1 MDLVARVALLPRPG
15 ETVHGRE
22 LVQSPG
28 GKGANQAVAVAR
40 LGGRCTMIA
49 RVGDDGFGG
58 TLAAG
63 LAVWGVNTDHVTVTR
78 GCSSG
83 VALIGVEDSGEN
95 AITIVSGANGRLT
108 PDDVGEREALI
119 ASADVLLMQL
129 EVPLETVE
137 AAARI
142 ARAHGVPTVLDPAP
156 APLEPLP
163 ESLFEVE
170 AMCPNQAEAETLTRV
185 AVTDADSAEQAAQT
199 LRQRGVRHAVITL
212 GSGGAL
218 LCHEDGRCDLVPA
231 PRIAVVDTTASGDAF
246 AAAFGLERA
255 EGRSPLEAVRFGC
268 AAGSLAATRLGAQR
282 AMPDRGQVEELLA
295 GGAGG
300 RQQKETEGEQDA
312 QGEARPARD
321 GEHG

>member
-1 MDLVARVALLPRPG
+1 MSQAVAADRKPHVVVVGSVNMDLVARVERLPRPG

-22 LVQSPG
+22 LIQSPG

-40 LGGRCTMIA
+40 LGGRCTLIA

-63 LAVWGVNTDHVTVTR
+63 LASWGVNTDHVTVTD

-83 VALIGVEDSGEN
+83 VALIGVEDGGEN

-108 PDDVGEREALI
+108 PDDVGAQEELI
-119 ASADVLLMQL
+119 AAADVVLVQL

-137 AAARI
+137 AALRI

-156 APLEPLP
+156 APREPPP
-163 ESLFEVE
+163 ETLFDVE
-170 AMCPNQAEAETLTRV
+170 ATCPNQAEAEALTGV
-185 AVTDADSAEQAAQT
+185 AVTDPESAKEAAQA

-212 GSGGAL
+212 GAGGAL
-218 LCHEDGRCDLVPA
+218 LCDEGGRCELVPA
-231 PRIAVVDTTASGDAF
+231 PAVAVVDTTASGDAF
-246 AAAFGLERA
+246 AAAFGLGRA
-255 EGRSPLEAVRFGC
+255 EGQSPLEAVRFGC

-282 AMPDRGQVEELLA
+282 AMPDRGQVEALQA
-295 GGAGG
+295 GGA
-300 RQQKETEGEQDA
+300 
-312 QGEARPARD
+312 
-321 GEHG
+321 